1 MNEPQKIPGL
11 SDKRRRIRSKPS
23 VADTISKSRT
33 TILVN
38 MIIEIACA
46 TVLIVG
52 VIYFIRFLVY
62 FRENMVE
69 LYFKIFLGAIILFT
83 AGWSVYIFIKLY
95 EHYRLFKKAGKDK
108 NDFEET

>member
-1 MNEPQKIPGL
+1 MNHKKFPAYQTDAEESEVSQVSLI
-11 SDKRRRIRSKPS
+11 PS
-23 VADTISKSRT
+23 VNHVP
-33 TILVN
+33 LF
-38 MIIEIACA
+38 EIACA

-52 VIYFIRFLVY
+52 VIYFIRFLIY

-69 LYFKIFLGAIILFT
+69 LYFRIFLGAIILFT

>member
-1 MNEPQKIPGL
+1 MNEPQKVHGL
-11 SDKRRRIRSKPS
+11 SDRRRRIRSKPS
-23 VADTISKSRT
+23 VAETISKSRT

-69 LYFKIFLGAIILFT
+69 LYFRIFLGAIILFT
-83 AGWSVYIFIKLY
+83 AGWSAYIFIKLHGQY
-95 EHYRLFKKAGKDK
+95 LLFKKADKD
-108 NDFEET
+108 NFEET